1 MPGRTYEQ
9 SSEGGRERHVTI
21 PYARL
26 TDATPTLHDPCEV
39 ISAVPGTQIT
49 GVSITLD
56 AVQSVAIINVAQG
69 AVYRQNIRNCITYA
83 GNVENAWRAVNIGD
97 PVWYDNSATMVAGG
111 WQLSTSPLD
120 DLGVANTL
128 FGHVVMLQNET
139 AASFPKGIAI
149 APGSTLEC
157 AIQMV

>member
-1 MPGRTYEQ
+1 MPGITYEQ
-9 SSEGGRERHVTI
+9 SSESGRERHVPI

-26 TDATPTLHDPCEV
+26 TDATPTLHDPAEV

-49 GVSITLD
+49 GVSISLD
-56 AVQSVAIINVAQG
+56 AVRSVAILNVAQG

-83 GNVENAWRAVNIGD
+83 ANIENAWRVVNIGD
-97 PVWYDNSATMVAGG
+97 PVWYDNSATMLVGG

-128 FGHVVMLQNET
+128 FGHVVMLQDET

-149 APGSTLEC
+149 APGSTLLC